1 MAAKPV
7 IAGTD
12 GSPSSFLAV
21 EWAARE
27 AVLHRTGL
35 RVVAV
40 PSLPPRMT
48 PDAEG
53 RETVAGH
60 VRQAMRE
67 ALAEATKRATTLE
80 PGLAVEPRL
89 LPGAPAQVLFDLA
102 AEGSMLVVG
111 SRGAGGFSAMVLGS
125 VSRYLATRAA
135 CPVVVVREETM
146 AVHREVVVGV
156 RDAELADSVL
166 EFACQEAMLRQARLL
181 AVHAWTWHVPGAR
194 RAVPGVGAQQLAVS
208 PGELAAEAGT
218 WLEDHLARWREKYP
232 GLLTGWEVV
241 QAHPARVLAGASA
254 RADLVVLGRRKGG
267 SAVGSVTH
275 TVLTHAHGPVAT
287 VPSGRPG

>member
-1 MAAKPV
+1 MAAKPI

-12 GSPSSFLAV
+12 GSQASLLAV

-27 AVLHRTGL
+27 AALHHTGL
-35 RVVAV
+35 RLVAV
-40 PSLPPRMT
+40 PTLPPRMT
-48 PDAEG
+48 PAPQG

-67 ALAEATKRATTLE
+67 ALAAATERASSLE

-89 LPGAPAQVLFDLA
+89 LPGAPAHVLIDLA

-125 VSRYLATRAA
+125 VSRYLATHAA

-146 AVHREVVVGV
+146 AVHRDVVIGI
-156 RDAELADSVL
+156 RDADLAEGVL
-166 EFACQEAMLRQARLL
+166 DFACQEAMLRNARLL

-194 RAVPGVGAQQLAVS
+194 RVVPEVGAEQLAVG
-208 PGELAAEAGT
+208 PDDLAGEAAT
-218 WLEDHLARWREKYP
+218 WLEDCLARWRGKYP
-232 GLLTGWEVV
+232 GLVTGWEVV

-287 VPSGRPG
+287 VPSDWPA